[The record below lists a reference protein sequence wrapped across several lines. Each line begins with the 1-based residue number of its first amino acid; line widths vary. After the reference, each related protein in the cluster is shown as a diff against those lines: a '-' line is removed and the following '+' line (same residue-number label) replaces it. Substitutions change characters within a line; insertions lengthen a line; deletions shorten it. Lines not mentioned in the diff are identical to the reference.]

1 MKLLEILTYPD
12 PRLKQKS
19 QPVDTVTPELQAL
32 AKDMLDTMYHYKG
45 IGLAAPQ
52 VNRHVR
58 LLVIDTVWHR
68 RPEDDVKNPL
78 TEIEKQYSQPLVM
91 FNPVIKKKD
100 GKETF
105 GEGCLSVPGY
115 YEDVQRAKYVE
126 VEYLDKEG
134 NKQEIKTDGILAVC
148 IQHEIDHLDGFV
160 FVERLSLIKSQRLKA
175 QIKKYG
181 YPNRKKEPSE
191 GHEAL

>member
-1 MKLLEILTYPD
+1 MKLLEIITYPD

-19 QPVDTVTPELQAL
+19 QAVPDLNANLRELA
-32 AKDMLDTMYHYKG
+32 DNMLHTMYHYKG

-52 VNRHVR
+52 VNQHVR

-68 RPEDDVKNPL
+68 KPEDDENNPL
-78 TEIEKQYSQPLVM
+78 SEMEKQYKQPLVL

-100 GKETF
+100 GKISY

-115 YEDVQRAKYVE
+115 YEDVTRAKYVE
-126 VEYLDKEG
+126 VEYLDRDGK
-134 NKQEIKTDGILAVC
+134 KQLIKTDGLLSVC

-160 FVERLSLIKSQRLKA
+160 FVERLSLIKCERLKA
-175 QIKKYG
+175 KIKKYG
-181 YPNRKKEPSE
+181 YPKRKEPSA

>member
-1 MKLLEILTYPD
+1 MKLLEVITYPD

-19 QPVDTVTPELQAL
+19 QAVPDLNDELRKL
-32 AKDMLDTMYHYKG
+32 ADDMLHTMYHYKG

-52 VNRHVR
+52 VKEHSR

-68 RPEDDVKNPL
+68 KPEDDETQPL
-78 TEIEKQYSQPLVM
+78 TDMEKQYQQPLIL
-91 FNPVIKKKD
+91 FNPVIKKKE
-100 GKETF
+100 GKVTF

-115 YEDVQRAKYVE
+115 YEDVTRAKYVE
-126 VEYLDKEG
+126 VEALDKNG
-134 NKQEIKTDGILAVC
+134 KQQLIKTDGLLAVC

-160 FVERLSLIKSQRLKA
+160 FVERLSLIKCERLKA
-175 QIKKYG
+175 KIKKFG
-181 YPNRKKEPSE
+181 YPKRKDPTP